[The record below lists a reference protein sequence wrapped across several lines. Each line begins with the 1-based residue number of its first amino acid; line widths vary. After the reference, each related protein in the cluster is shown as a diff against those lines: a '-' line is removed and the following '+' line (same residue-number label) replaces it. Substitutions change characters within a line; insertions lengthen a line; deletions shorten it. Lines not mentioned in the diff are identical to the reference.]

1 MANIGRK
8 DLWELLVANS
18 REEPLKGMSDEV
30 QADPAC
36 RTEFLNA
43 LDTDIRGQI
52 ASDIAEIVYEDAD
65 PAAFIEFL
73 REGNLQ
79 AVDLVANLALNGGN
93 SYLYSIGL
101 DCTDDVKAA
110 VIKELGKVLKELSD
124 APEDSAIMVVI
135 ANVTSS
141 FIGNLKPEKSE
152 ELTLALAELTETIQ
166 GFEDTEA
173 NRVIASLFRLNQLVA
188 TTSKPETKTG

>member
-18 REEPLKGMSDEV
+18 REEPLRGMSDEV

-93 SYLYSIGL
+93 SNNLYGIGL

-110 VIKELGKVLKELSD
+110 VIKELDKVLKELSD

-173 NRVIASLFRLNQLVA
+173 NRVIASL
-188 TTSKPETKTG
+188 TS